1 MPIQRIREKS
11 FVDAGPK
18 KKSVA
23 RTIITVSDVLIERV
37 KVWRSDVPTVV
48 AKSFETLSFKFSRIR
63 SNTTMVSWTEND
75 IVVQS
80 TIAGVDQNDIDI
92 AVTNDMVTIKGKRAM
107 QEKIRSSDYYY
118 QELFWGPFSRS
129 IILPEDVDSDTA
141 KASMKNGL
149 LTIRLPKLA
158 KTKIKKIKIG

>member
-1 MPIQRIREKS
+1 MDDFFSDNNEEYTPVLAASKKPAKDDYDGQLT
-11 FVDAGPK
+11 VD
-18 KKSVA
+18 VYQ
-23 RTIITVSDVLIERV
+23 
-37 KVWRSDVPTVV
+37 
-48 AKSFETLSFKFSRIR
+48 
-63 SNTTMVSWTEND
+63 TEDD

-92 AVTNDMVTIKGKRAM
+92 AVTNDMVTIKGTRTTP
-107 QEKIRSSDYYY
+107 EKIKSSNYYY

-129 IILPEDVDSDTA
+129 IILPEDVDSDNA

-158 KTKIKKIKIG
+158 KTRTKKIKISG

>member
-1 MPIQRIREKS
+1 MDEPYDNNNEIIPTLAAMPN
-11 FVDAGPK
+11 
-18 KKSVA
+18 KKSGDDYDGQL
-23 RTIITVSDVLIERV
+23 TVDIYQT
-37 KVWRSDVPTVV
+37 DD
-48 AKSFETLSFKFSRIR
+48 
-63 SNTTMVSWTEND
+63 D

-92 AVTNDMVTIKGKRAM
+92 SVTNDMVTIKGKRTS
-107 QEKIRSSDYYY
+107 QEKIKSSDYYY

-129 IILPEDVDSDTA
+129 IILPEDVDSDNA

-158 KTKIKKIKIG
+158 KTKIKKIKISN

>member
-1 MPIQRIREKS
+1 MDDFFSDNNNEGYTPVLTASKKQEKNDYDGQLT
-11 FVDAGPK
+11 VD
-18 KKSVA
+18 VYQ
-23 RTIITVSDVLIERV
+23 
-37 KVWRSDVPTVV
+37 
-48 AKSFETLSFKFSRIR
+48 
-63 SNTTMVSWTEND
+63 TEDD

-107 QEKIRSSDYYY
+107 LEKIRSSDYYY

-129 IILPEDVDSDTA
+129 IILPEDVDSDNA

-158 KTKIKKIKIG
+158 KSRTKKIKISG

>member
-1 MPIQRIREKS
+1 MDFFDDNNNEELTPVLAASKNPPVSGEKDDHDGQLT
-11 FVDAGPK
+11 VD
-18 KKSVA
+18 VYQ
-23 RTIITVSDVLIERV
+23 
-37 KVWRSDVPTVV
+37 
-48 AKSFETLSFKFSRIR
+48 
-63 SNTTMVSWTEND
+63 TEDD

-92 AVTNDMVTIKGKRAM
+92 AVTNDMVTIRGKRAM
-107 QEKIRSSDYYY
+107 PEKIRPSNYYY

-129 IILPEDVDSDTA
+129 IILPEDIDSDNA

-158 KTKIKKIKIG
+158 KTKIKKIRIN

>member
-1 MPIQRIREKS
+1 MDDFFSDDNALTPILT
-11 FVDAGPK
+11 ATPK
-18 KKSVA
+18 KQDKDDYDGQL
-23 RTIITVSDVLIERV
+23 TVDVYQT
-37 KVWRSDVPTVV
+37 DD
-48 AKSFETLSFKFSRIR
+48 
-63 SNTTMVSWTEND
+63 D

-92 AVTNDMVTIKGKRAM
+92 SVTSDMVTIKGKRTT
-107 QEKIRSSDYYY
+107 QEKIRSSNYYY

-129 IILPEDVDSDTA
+129 IILPEDIDSDNA

-158 KTKIKKIKIG
+158 KTRTKKLKISS

>member
-1 MPIQRIREKS
+1 MDDFYSDNNEFIPTLAAS
-11 FVDAGPK
+11 K
-18 KKSVA
+18 KKE
-23 RTIITVSDVLIERV
+23 REDYDGQLTVDVFQT
-37 KVWRSDVPTVV
+37 DD
-48 AKSFETLSFKFSRIR
+48 
-63 SNTTMVSWTEND
+63 D

-92 AVTNDMVTIKGKRAM
+92 SVTNDMVTIKGKRVSS
-107 QEKIRSSDYYY
+107 ERIKSSDYYY

-129 IILPEDVDSDTA
+129 IILPEDVDSDNA

-158 KTKIKKIKIG
+158 KSRMKKIKISG

>member
-1 MPIQRIREKS
+1 MDEPYDNNNEIIPTLVAMPN
-11 FVDAGPK
+11 
-18 KKSVA
+18 KKSGDDYDGQL
-23 RTIITVSDVLIERV
+23 TVDVYQT
-37 KVWRSDVPTVV
+37 DD
-48 AKSFETLSFKFSRIR
+48 
-63 SNTTMVSWTEND
+63 D

-92 AVTNDMVTIKGKRAM
+92 SVTNDMVTIKGKRTS
-107 QEKIRSSDYYY
+107 QEKIKSSDYYY

-129 IILPEDVDSDTA
+129 IILPEDVDSDNA

-158 KTKIKKIKIG
+158 KTRVKKVRID